1 MRPESST
8 FRASVHGRLLF
19 SFGIG
24 HFVQILVDDVI
35 ELSLQH
41 RKEDFLQRTKGE

>member
-1 MRPESST
+1 MRPDSAT
-8 FRASVHGRLLF
+8 LRVSVHGRLLF

-41 RKEDFLQRTKGE
+41 RKEIFL